1 MVNRNSKEFKKLK
14 AKWYKKLTNSGFVD
28 QEHDERNLK
37 QFSGKAS
44 IDQENGRSKLDRWTQ
59 MGVTV
64 QIKDH
69 WKWSYYSRAREFLN
83 SHQFSSKT
91 EKLIFSMHTEGIGVR
106 DIAAKIGRF
115 KKSKIHLILQRLVKE
130 MKSE

>member
-1 MVNRNSKEFKKLK
+1 MVNRNSKEFRKLK
-14 AKWYKKLTNSGFVD
+14 AKWYKRLAKSGFVD
-28 QEHDERNLK
+28 QEHDEHNLK

-44 IDQENGRSKLDRWTQ
+44 IDQESGRSKLDRWAKL
-59 MGVTV
+59 GVIT

-69 WKWSYYSRAREFLN
+69 WKWSYYSRAREFLDK
-83 SHQFSSKT
+83 HQFGNKT
-91 EKLIFSMHTEGIGVR
+91 EKLIFAMHSEGIGVR